1 MPKEKG
7 SVFAML
13 RGDEPGLLARIKHN
27 LSGEDEGSWGEKCIV
42 TLLKNRTQTLEVFQN
57 VYIPHTTHADK
68 TTELDIVIAAQTGIY
83 VFESKAYGG
92 KIYGR
97 PEQLNWTQY
106 LGGVKST
113 FYNPIR
119 QNETHRRSL
128 AKVLNVPLENILSFI
143 VFENRADLSK
153 LVQTRGDNFIVCNRN
168 RLLKFLQMTTA
179 NQPIIFSDEELTEI
193 CVKLTQWSNVDEQ
206 TKKRH
211 VKQVQ
216 QQTHG
221 DTCPFCG
228 CQLVIRQGKYGSF
241 IGCSA
246 YPRCKYVRK
255 MD

>member
-13 RGDEPGLLARIKHN
+13 RGDEPGLLARFWHD
-27 LSGEDEGSWGEKCIV
+27 LSGAGEGAWGEKCLAA
-42 TLLKNRTQTLEVFQN
+42 LLKNRADKAVIFQN
-57 VYIPHTTHADK
+57 VYVPSTDGTA
-68 TTELDIVIAAQTGIY
+68 ELDIVLIGGTGLYI
-83 VFESKAYGG
+83 FESKAYGG
-92 KIYGR
+92 QIYGR
-97 PEQLNWTQY
+97 PEQLNWVQQ
-106 LGGVKST
+106 LGGGRNL
-113 FYNPIR
+113 FYNPVR
-119 QNETHRRSL
+119 QNENHRRKL
-128 AKVLNVPLENILSFI
+128 AKALKIAPENILSFI
-143 VFENRADLSK
+143 VFENRADLSNVYPTK
-153 LVQTRGDNFIVCNRN
+153 DNSFVVCNRRKLIKN
-168 RLLKFLQMTTA
+168 LVK
-179 NQPIIFSDEELTEI
+179 IIDTRNLVFTLAEI
-193 CVKLTQWSNVDEQ
+193 EQICQKLTVWSDAGRR

-211 VKQVQ
+211 IKQVQ